1 MRILIVNTLYY
12 PAFRGGAEIS
22 VQLLAE
28 ELAAVGH
35 NVYVICLG
43 ETTKV
48 YSVNG
53 VIVIRLKERNIY
65 STFHRKNHNPLLK
78 IIWHVIDSFNIIHFF
93 IFKKL
98 VPRIKP
104 ELVNTNILQGISPI
118 VWKVF
123 KKNKIK
129 VVHTIRD
136 YYLLCHKSILFNNN
150 KNCDKLCTA
159 CKITHSFKKPY
170 FHIPDY
176 FIGISQFTLD
186 KYKSY
191 GVIQNE
197 SKVVYNPIPDNIP
210 VTYRKK
216 AVNPDD
222 IIFGYIGHI
231 SIDKGV
237 QYLVDEITSVDTD
250 IKKKI
255 KIVFAGKGDERF
267 VQRLADKLHNSA
279 IGFDFIGVVK
289 QEAYFSKINVSIVP
303 SLWNEPFGRVAIEA
317 LAYSV
322 PVCMSSRGGLR
333 ELYNPDCCWTF
344 EPTKGE
350 LKKTIESI
358 SLNVPSILLKGNE
371 SKKYANQ
378 FSVSKNYLNT
388 FEIFDNV
395 MNQSKTA
402 L

>member
-28 ELAAVGH
+28 ALVIAGH

-43 ETTKV
+43 ESTKV
-48 YSVNG
+48 YKNNG
-53 VIVIRLKERNIY
+53 VIVVRLKERNIY
-65 STFHRKNHNPLLK
+65 STFHRKDHNALLK
-78 IIWHVIDSFNIIHFF
+78 IIWHIIDAFNIVHFF

-98 VPRIKP
+98 VSKIKP
-104 ELVNTNILQGISPI
+104 DLVNTNILQGISPI

-150 KNCDKLCTA
+150 KNCDKLCVS
-159 CKITHSFKKPY
+159 CQFTHTLKKPY
-170 FHIPDY
+170 FKLPDY
-176 FIGISQFTLD
+176 FISISQFTLD

-191 GVIQNE
+191 GVIQNQ

-210 VTYRKK
+210 VTYKKK
-216 AVNPDD
+216 AINPDELV
-222 IIFGYIGHI
+222 FGYIGHV

-237 QYLVDEITSVDTD
+237 QYLVDEITSVDIGTR
-250 IKKKI
+250 KKI

-267 VQRLADKLHNSA
+267 IQGLADKLQRSE

-322 PVCMSSRGGLR
+322 PACMSSRGGLR
-333 ELYNPDCCWTF
+333 ELYNPDCCWIF
-344 EPTKGE
+344 EPVPGE
-350 LKKTIESI
+350 LKKIIESI
-358 SLNVPSILLKGNE
+358 CLDIPSIISKGNE
-371 SKKYANQ
+371 SKKYADQ
-378 FSVSKNYLNT
+378 FSVNKNYLKT
-388 FEIFDNV
+388 LEVFGNV
-395 MNQSKTA
+395 MSQS
-402 L
+402 